1 MVYTNWNLKDK
12 ELEARRELDEA
23 AGRALKLKDV
33 LIKSAEANYLNKI
46 RVSEDAYNQKVKA
59 IAKDLY
65 LSYFQQGSFKVLY
78 SHILEMIKDEEV
90 DRYFINRAFD
100 ELREL
105 IYYDIN
111 ENPNYPSAIKEY
123 ARGFMYK
130 IKMKPNGEV
139 YFKDEQGEEE

>member
-1 MVYTNWNLKDK
+1 MVYTNWNLKFK
-12 ELEARRELDEA
+12 ELEARRELNEVADC
-23 AGRALKLKDV
+23 ALKLKEKS
-33 LIKSAEANYLNKI
+33 IKSAEAKYSDEI

-59 IAKDLY
+59 IVKDLY

-111 ENPNYPSAIKEY
+111 ENPNYPRAIKEY